1 MSAPPP
7 PLAPAGVGARMLAVI
22 VLTGLGAGL
31 GGAALT
37 LLLHLVQHLA
47 FGYTED
53 TFLTGVERA
62 SPARRVS
69 VMGIGGLLVGLGWWA
84 LRHHRDTLTV
94 TDALRADAP
103 RMPLPTTLA
112 DSALQILA
120 VAFGASLGREG
131 APRQLGAATG
141 AWLAARAALPAT
153 QQRTIL
159 ACGGGAGLAAVYN
172 VPLGGALFTLEI
184 LLASTARTHIIAA
197 VLTSAIATAIAWP
210 LLSDHPTYQ
219 VDSFHLTAPV
229 LIWSV
234 LLGPLAGVVSAG
246 FTQLTTAARTHTP
259 RGWRLPLAT
268 TVLFAAVGAL
278 AIPFPQLLGNGKGPA
293 QLAFNGALDLP
304 LSAALVLL
312 KPLATALCLRSGATG
327 GLLTP
332 ALATGALFGAATGG
346 LWSSLWPGTPL
357 GAYALIGAAAVLATT
372 QRAPLTAIVLV
383 LEFTHTGLALLVP
396 ILIAVGAATLTHQHL
411 HWPAANTLPTDS

>member
-1 MSAPPP
+1 MSALPP

-53 TFLTGVERA
+53 TFLTGVDRA

-141 AWLAARAALPAT
+141 AWLAARAGLNAT

-159 ACGGGAGLAAVYN
+159 ACGAGAGLAAVYN
-172 VPLGGALFTLEI
+172 VPLGGALFT

-210 LLSDHPTYQ
+210 MLSDRPTYQ

-234 LLGPLAGVVSAG
+234 LLGPLAGVVSAL
-246 FTQLTTAARTHTP
+246 FNQLTTAARTHTP
-259 RGWRLPLAT
+259 RGWRLPVAT

-293 QLAFNGALDLP
+293 QLAFNGALGLP
-304 LSAALVLL
+304 LFAALILL
-312 KPLATALCLRSGATG
+312 KSLATALCLRSGATG

-332 ALATGALFGAATGG
+332 ALATGALLGAATGG

-383 LEFTHTGLALLVP
+383 LEFTHTGLTLLVP

-411 HWPAANTLPTDS
+411 HRPATANKPTDS